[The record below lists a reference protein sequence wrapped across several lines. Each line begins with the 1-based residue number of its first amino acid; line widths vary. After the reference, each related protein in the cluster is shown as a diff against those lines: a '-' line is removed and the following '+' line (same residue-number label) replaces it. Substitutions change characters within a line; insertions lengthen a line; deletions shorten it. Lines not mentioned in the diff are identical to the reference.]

1 MDWEQNSKYV
11 FGVFLLL
18 NTWILILAGYIGL
31 KKSIFGYDS
40 FVKARGFLWY
50 SASVF
55 VGHVHEG

>member
-1 MDWEQNSKYV
+1 MDQERNSKYV
-11 FGVFLLL
+11 LGVFLLL
-18 NTWILILAGYIGL
+18 NTWMLILTGYIGL

-40 FVKARGFLWY
+40 FVKARGFFWY

>member
-1 MDWEQNSKYV
+1 MDYERNSTYV
-11 FGVFLLL
+11 LGVFIPLD
-18 NTWILILAGYIGL
+18 TWILILTGYIGL